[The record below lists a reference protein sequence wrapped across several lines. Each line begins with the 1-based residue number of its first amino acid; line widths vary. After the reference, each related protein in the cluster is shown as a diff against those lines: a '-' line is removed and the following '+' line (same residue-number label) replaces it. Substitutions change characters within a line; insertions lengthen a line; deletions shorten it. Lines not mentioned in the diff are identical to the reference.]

1 MKLTF
6 LFSQISFVCDNS
18 PIPFTFHP
26 RGVSRLPLDVPL
38 GSIQPHAFS
47 LLRID
52 VLQFKILASETDTG
66 WQDDLSWEAETE
78 SEQACS
84 WRRLCV
90 DLRLT
95 GFSIK
100 GQRVDDLGLQATC
113 GLCHIVIFFFLNN
126 SFKM

>member
-1 MKLTF
+1 M
-6 LFSQISFVCDNS
+6 
-18 PIPFTFHP
+18 
-26 RGVSRLPLDVPL
+26 
-38 GSIQPHAFS
+38 
-47 LLRID
+47 
-52 VLQFKILASETDTG
+52 DTG

-90 DLRLT
+90 DPGLT

-113 GLCHIVIFFFLNN
+113 GLCQIVIFFLKKNN
-126 SFKM
+126 S